1 MWLSPPTSTPRRKSS
16 THIITVV
23 IRCNPRN
30 LRPRSSAPQAIPL
43 NVIPIIVN
51 ITTLNLVIEGLFSH
65 VFEIFETRFSHV
77 FEIFGYRK
85 LTHFLEFCIV
95 SQHLFC

>member
-1 MWLSPPTSTPRRKSS
+1 MMWLSPPTSTPRRKSS
-16 THIITVV
+16 TQIITVV

-51 ITTLNLVIEGLFSH
+51 ITTYDLVMEWQIFTFSRFLKAGFHTFLRFLDTANLH
-65 VFEIFETRFSHV
+65 IF
-77 FEIFGYRK
+77 
-85 LTHFLEFCIV
+85 
-95 SQHLFC
+95 